1 MKGLSSKIK
10 VKKRKTFKKSN
21 DMSKRSY
28 LQFLKKRGK
37 SKSKTPVDDIVQ
49 KNVELMEQNIMPQN
63 IHDVDKTLKQST
75 VNRVKLLKQPE
86 IDIKMPKSVESD
98 KNKNI
103 KSVFVEEGLSQ
114 PKFVFDR
121 SNKTTSKSLD
131 KVDKSNDKSSSK
143 SSDKLKDKVV
153 TKPKKK
159 NKKKSEM
166 KKSKKKKTKRKSR
179 KVSFTVK
186 KPKKSECDRFKRQT
200 EEIDKKDDV
209 EVDTILKD
217 KGIKTTSKNGKLKR
231 DLLKISD
238 KINIK
243 KE

>member
-1 MKGLSSKIK
+1 
-10 VKKRKTFKKSN
+10 
-21 DMSKRSY
+21 MSKRKY
-28 LQFLKKRGK
+28 LEFLKKRDK
-37 SKSKTPVDDIVQ
+37 SKSKTPLDDIVQ
-49 KNVELMEQNIMPQN
+49 KNVELMEQNISPQN

-98 KNKNI
+98 RNKNI
-103 KSVFVEEGLSQ
+103 KSVFVEEELSQ

-121 SNKTTSKSLD
+121 SKST
-131 KVDKSNDKSSSK
+131 DKS
-143 SSDKLKDKVV
+143 KDKVV
-153 TKPKKK
+153 SKPKKK

-166 KKSKKKKTKRKSR
+166 KKSEMKKSKMKKSKKKNTKRKSR

-186 KPKKSECDRFKRQT
+186 KPKKSDCDQFKQQT

-209 EVDTILKD
+209 EIDTILKD
-217 KGIKTTSKNGKLKR
+217 KGIKTTGKNGKLKR

-238 KINIK
+238 KINIQ

>member
-21 DMSKRSY
+21 DMSKQSY

-98 KNKNI
+98 QNKNM
-103 KSVFVEEGLSQ
+103 KSVFVQEGITQ

-121 SNKTTSKSLD
+121 SSKPSKKSLD
-131 KVDKSNDKSSSK
+131 K
-143 SSDKLKDKVV
+143 
-153 TKPKKK
+153 
-159 NKKKSEM
+159 
-166 KKSKKKKTKRKSR
+166 
-179 KVSFTVK
+179 
-186 KPKKSECDRFKRQT
+186 
-200 EEIDKKDDV
+200 
-209 EVDTILKD
+209 
-217 KGIKTTSKNGKLKR
+217 
-231 DLLKISD
+231 
-238 KINIK
+238 
-243 KE
+243 

>member
-1 MKGLSSKIK
+1 MKSLSSKIK
-10 VKKRKTFKKSN
+10 VKKRKTLKKSN

-49 KNVELMEQNIMPQN
+49 KNVELMEKNIMPQN

-98 KNKNI
+98 RNKNM
-103 KSVFVEEGLSQ
+103 KSVFVEEELSQ

-121 SNKTTSKSLD
+121 SNKSSKKSSSKST
-131 KVDKSNDKSSSK
+131 DKSNDKS
-143 SSDKLKDKVV
+143 KDKVES
-153 TKPKKK
+153 KSKKK

-166 KKSKKKKTKRKSR
+166 KKSKKKKSKRKSR

-200 EEIDKKDDV
+200 EEIDKKDDI

-217 KGIKTTSKNGKLKR
+217 KGIKITGKNGKLKR

>member
-10 VKKRKTFKKSN
+10 VKKRKTLKKSN
-21 DMSKRSY
+21 DMSKRKY
-28 LQFLKKRGK
+28 LEFLKKREK
-37 SKSKTPVDDIVQ
+37 SKSKTPVDNIVQ
-49 KNVELMEQNIMPQN
+49 KNVELMEQNIAPQN

-86 IDIKMPKSVESD
+86 IDIKMPKSVETD
-98 KNKNI
+98 RNKNI
-103 KSVFVEEGLSQ
+103 KSVFVEEELSQ

-121 SNKTTSKSLD
+121 SKST
-131 KVDKSNDKSSSK
+131 DKS
-143 SSDKLKDKVV
+143 KDKVV
-153 TKPKKK
+153 SKPKKK

-166 KKSKKKKTKRKSR
+166 KKSEMKKSEMKKSKKKNIKRKSR

-186 KPKKSECDRFKRQT
+186 KPKKSDCDKFKQQT

-209 EVDTILKD
+209 EIDTILKD
-217 KGIKTTSKNGKLKR
+217 KGIKTTGKNGKLKR

>member
-28 LQFLKKRGK
+28 LQFLKKRDK

-49 KNVELMEQNIMPQN
+49 KNVELMEKNIAPQN

-86 IDIKMPKSVESD
+86 INIKMPKSVESD
-98 KNKNI
+98 QNKNI

-121 SNKTTSKSLD
+121 SKST
-131 KVDKSNDKSSSK
+131 DKS
-143 SSDKLKDKVV
+143 KDKVV
-153 TKPKKK
+153 SKPKNK
-159 NKKKSEM
+159 NKKKSEMKKSEM
-166 KKSKKKKTKRKSR
+166 KKSKKKKTKSKSR

-186 KPKKSECDRFKRQT
+186 KPKKSECDKFKRQT
-200 EEIDKKDDV
+200 EEIDKKDDA
-209 EVDTILKD
+209 EVDTILKG
-217 KGIKTTSKNGKLKR
+217 KGIKTTGKNGKFKR

>member
-28 LQFLKKRGK
+28 LQFLKKRDK

-63 IHDVDKTLKQST
+63 IHDVDKTLKQTT
-75 VNRVKLLKQPE
+75 VNRVKLLKQQE

-98 KNKNI
+98 RNKNM

-121 SNKTTSKSLD
+121 SNKPSKKSLD
-131 KVDKSNDKSSSK
+131 KVDKS
-143 SSDKLKDKVV
+143 KDKVV
-153 TKPKKK
+153 SKPKKK

-166 KKSKKKKTKRKSR
+166 KKSKKKNTKRKSR

-186 KPKKSECDRFKRQT
+186 KPKKSECDKFKRQT
-200 EEIDKKDDV
+200 EEIDKKNDI

-217 KGIKTTSKNGKLKR
+217 KGIKTTGKNGKLKR

>member
-1 MKGLSSKIK
+1 MKVLSSKIK

-21 DMSKRSY
+21 DMSKQSY

-49 KNVELMEQNIMPQN
+49 KNVELMEQNITPQN

-98 KNKNI
+98 QNKNI
-103 KSVFVEEGLSQ
+103 KSVFVEEGLTQ

-121 SNKTTSKSLD
+121 SNKPSKKSLD
-131 KVDKSNDKSSSK
+131 KVDKVDK
-143 SSDKLKDKVV
+143 KDKVV
-153 TKPKKK
+153 SKPKKK

-209 EVDTILKD
+209 EVDTILKG
-217 KGIKTTSKNGKLKR
+217 KGIKTTSKNSKLKR

>member
-1 MKGLSSKIK
+1 MKDLSSKIK

-21 DMSKRSY
+21 DMSKRNY
-28 LQFLKKRGK
+28 LQFLKKR
-37 SKSKTPVDDIVQ
+37 KSKTPVDSIVQ
-49 KNVELMEQNIMPQN
+49 KNVELMEKNIVPQN
-63 IHDVDKTLKQST
+63 IHDIDKTLKQST

-98 KNKNI
+98 RNKNI

-121 SNKTTSKSLD
+121 S
-131 KVDKSNDKSSSK
+131 KSSKK
-143 SSDKLKDKVV
+143 SSDKSKDKVV
-153 TKPKKK
+153 SKPKKK

-166 KKSKKKKTKRKSR
+166 KKFKKKKTKRKSR

-186 KPKKSECDRFKRQT
+186 KPKKSECDRFKKQT
-200 EEIDKKDDV
+200 EEIDKKNDV
-209 EVDTILKD
+209 EVDTILKG
-217 KGIKTTSKNGKLKR
+217 KGIKTTGKNGKLKR
-231 DLLKISD
+231 DLLKHVMDD
-238 KINIK
+238 KLNIK